1 MKESVIRAALYRFF
15 GVGALL
21 LIILLGGSLAYYII
35 GDRAYSFLDCL
46 YMTFITISTIG
57 YGEVIDL
64 SASPAGRVFTMLVA
78 LAGIITLTYTFSM
91 ITALI
96 VEGHLTD
103 SFRRRK
109 MEKMLEQSGDHFI
122 VCSAERVGTHIV
134 NELASTQ
141 RPYVV
146 IEQHQ
151 EHIDELLEKHPDT
164 LYVLGDATDNE
175 VLLKAGIER
184 ARGLFATEDDDNRN
198 LVVCLSA
205 SHLSPDLRVISLAR
219 EPKNINKMKHA
230 GAASVISAEQIGG
243 LRMASEM
250 ARPAVVSFLDIMLR
264 DKERNLR
271 IEEVPVPAAMAG
283 MTLLDLKLKRFRDL
297 LLMAIQEGA
306 NWVYN
311 PGETHLLS
319 ANSVL
324 VFMGTPDARI
334 QLEKELK
341 GAQE

>member
-1 MKESVIRAALYRFF
+1 M
-15 GVGALL
+15 GTLL
-21 LIILLGGSLAYYII
+21 LFILLSGSLAYYII
-35 GDRAYSFLDCL
+35 GHRAYSFLDCF

-64 SASPAGRVFTMLVA
+64 SASPSGRVFTMLMA

-96 VEGHLTD
+96 VEGNLTD
-103 SFRRRK
+103 SFRRKK
-109 MEKMLEQSGDHFI
+109 MEKMIEQSGDHFI
-122 VCSAERVGTHIV
+122 VCSAERVGTHII

-146 IEQHQ
+146 IEQHP
-151 EHIDELLEKHPDT
+151 EHIEELLEKCPDA
-164 LYVLGDATDNE
+164 LYVMGDATDNE
-175 VLLKAGIER
+175 VLLKAGIKR
-184 ARGLFATEDDDNRN
+184 AIGLFATEDDDNRN
-198 LVVCLSA
+198 LVVCFSA
-205 SHLSPDLRVISLAR
+205 SQLSPNLRVVSLAR
-219 EPKNINKMKHA
+219 EPKNIDKMKQA

-271 IEEVPVPAAMAG
+271 IEEVSVPATLAG
-283 MTLLDLKLKRFRDL
+283 TSLLDLKLKRFRDL
-297 LLMAIQEGA
+297 LLMAIKEGA
-306 NWVYN
+306 NWIYN
-311 PGETHLLS
+311 PEETHLLS
-319 ANSVL
+319 TDSVL

-334 QLEKELK
+334 KLEKELK
-341 GAQE
+341 GTQV

>member
-1 MKESVIRAALYRFF
+1 M
-15 GVGALL
+15 G
-21 LIILLGGSLAYYII
+21 YYFI
-35 GDRAYSFLDCL
+35 GNRDYSFLDGL

-64 SASPAGRVFTMLVA
+64 SASPSGRIFTMLIA
-78 LAGIITLTYTFSM
+78 LGGIITLTYTFSL

-96 VEGHLTD
+96 VEGNLTD
-103 SFRRRK
+103 SFRRKR
-109 MEKMLEQSGDHFI
+109 MEKMIKRAEGHFI

-134 NELASTQ
+134 NELAATQ
-141 RPYVV
+141 RPHIV

-151 EHIDELLEKHPDT
+151 EHIDELIEKYPDT

-175 VLLKAGIER
+175 VLIKAGIER
-184 ARGLFATEDDDNRN
+184 AQGLFATEDDDNRN
-198 LVVCLSA
+198 LVVCFSA
-205 SHLSPDLRVISLAR
+205 SQLNPDLRVVSLAR
-219 EPKNINKMKHA
+219 EPKNIEKMKDA

-271 IEEVPVPAAMAG
+271 IEEVAVPAGLAG
-283 MTLLDLKLKRFRDL
+283 KTVLDLKLKRFRDL
-297 LLMAIQEGA
+297 LLMAVQEGA
-306 NWVYN
+306 NWIYN
-311 PGETHLLS
+311 PEETHALS
-319 ANSVL
+319 QGSVL
-324 VFMGTPDARI
+324 IFMGTPDARI
-334 QLEKELK
+334 KLEAELK